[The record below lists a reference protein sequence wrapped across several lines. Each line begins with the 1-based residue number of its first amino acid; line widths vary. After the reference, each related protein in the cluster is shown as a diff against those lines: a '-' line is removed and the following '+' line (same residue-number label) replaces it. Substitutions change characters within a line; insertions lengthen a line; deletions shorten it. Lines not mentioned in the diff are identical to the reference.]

1 MIINKED
8 ITTFRG
14 AKIEGD
20 LALKRTAN
28 IHNPSG
34 VFFEKVLNNETY
46 DFLFFAVGAI
56 DDQGEIQDRKV
67 FEGTDS
73 ESFFK
78 AVDYFEKL
86 IEERTPEKKNE
97 PPSVGIFVFIKRG
110 KKLPSFVD
118 IGLEE
123 TIVIDEEDLEKVFT
137 PPMKKPFGRLDMTVV
152 DKPKYDVIKSKFALS
167 FNQDLTNEYADKFEV
182 DKDNIYVYKITP
194 YQNQPNDPNSQESE
208 EEPQEVNDEDLSL
221 DKIEGEEPD
230 KMKGED
236 KEKKEKKEKNKDK
249 SKKDEDGEDGDD
261 GDDDEPSDE
270 KSDDGDPTD
279 EDGDPSDEKGDP
291 TDEDGDP
298 SDEDGDPTDE
308 DGEPSDEK
316 GDPSDEKGDPSD
328 EDGEP
333 SDEKS
338 DSSDEDGEPTDEDLD
353 DDEQEKREKQDKDDI
368 NKQKGKIDPK
378 VGDLIQYR
386 NSYGVVVM
394 YNSTTRETQIKKLS
408 QEEWMQKAQQ
418 KEENRKQGKTSSTG
432 NYNVIGGPVTPE
444 MQKIIDSTIKNK

>member
-298 SDEDGDPTDE
+298 SDEKGDPSDE

-316 GDPSDEKGDPSD
+316 GDPSDEDGEPTDEKGDP
-328 EDGEP
+328 
-333 SDEKS
+333 
-338 DSSDEDGEPTDEDLD
+338 SDEDGEPTDEDLD

>member
-167 FNQDLTNEYADKFEV
+167 FNQDLTNEYADKFEI

-298 SDEDGDPTDE
+298 SDE
-308 DGEPSDEK
+308 
-316 GDPSDEKGDPSD
+316 KGDPSD

-333 SDEKS
+333 TDEKG
-338 DSSDEDGEPTDEDLD
+338 DPSDEDGEPTDEDLD
-353 DDEQEKREKQDKDDI
+353 DDEQEKREREDKDDI

>member
-20 LALKRTAN
+20 LALKRIAN

-56 DDQGEIQDRKV
+56 DAQGEIQDRKV

-167 FNQDLTNEYADKFEV
+167 FNQDLTNEYADKFEI

-249 SKKDEDGEDGDD
+249 SKKDEDGEDGED

-279 EDGDPSDEKGDP
+279 EDGDPSDE
-291 TDEDGDP
+291 DGD
-298 SDEDGDPTDE
+298 
-308 DGEPSDEK
+308 PSDEK

-328 EDGEP
+328 E
-333 SDEKS
+333 
-338 DSSDEDGEPTDEDLD
+338 EPTDEDLD
-353 DDEQEKREKQDKDDI
+353 DDEQEKREKEDKDDI

>member
-167 FNQDLTNEYADKFEV
+167 FNQDLTNEYADKFEI

-249 SKKDEDGEDGDD
+249 SKKDEDGED

>member
-298 SDEDGDPTDE
+298 SDE
-308 DGEPSDEK
+308 
-316 GDPSDEKGDPSD
+316 KGDPSD

-333 SDEKS
+333 SDEKG
-338 DSSDEDGEPTDEDLD
+338 DPSDEDGEPTDEDLD

>member
-167 FNQDLTNEYADKFEV
+167 FNQDLTNEYADKFEI

-316 GDPSDEKGDPSD
+316 GD
-328 EDGEP
+328 
-333 SDEKS
+333 
-338 DSSDEDGEPTDEDLD
+338 SSDEDGEPTDEDLD